1 VLKKLFFF
9 SMLVLVAVP
18 SIQFIVS
25 STQVVVPS
33 AQVELP
39 DFTDLVERASP
50 AVVKIN
56 TVSRSQ
62 WQSSQQFQGQIP
74 DIFRDLFER
83 RGRPREPTPRPL
95 WSSGSGFVIS
105 ADGYILT
112 NHHVVDQAEEIEV
125 LFADRSHY
133 KATVIGSDRRS
144 DLALLK
150 IEAEGLRFLD
160 FADSDQL
167 KVGEWVLAIGSPF
180 GLDYSVTAGI
190 VSAKGRSLPNEQRE
204 NYVPFIQT
212 DVAINPGNS
221 GGPLF
226 NLDGQVVGI
235 NSQIFSRSGGSI
247 GLSFSIPSSV
257 ALTVV
262 EQLKKTGSVQRGWLG
277 VAIQNIDKSLAES
290 LQLDKPQGAL
300 INRVNVDSPAD
311 RGGIESGDVIIS
323 FDGQPIIH
331 ADDLPHI
338 VGILAPDT
346 KVKADIVRQG
356 KRKTLSIKV
365 GRLEGDD
372 LGIAAA
378 DNTGA
383 DRLGLLVQ
391 KLDDDELRALRLRG
405 GIVVDEV
412 EAGSA
417 AAEAGI
423 RPGDIA
429 VQLGHSRIDDI
440 EEYRQ
445 VVSKLPEHT
454 PIFIHLYRQ
463 GWAGLK
469 TIVIH

>member
-1 VLKKLFFF
+1 MLKELFFF
-9 SMLVLVAVP
+9 SILVL
-18 SIQFIVS
+18 
-25 STQVVVPS
+25 VVVPS
-33 AQVELP
+33 TQAELP
-39 DFTDLVERASP
+39 DFTDLVEEVSP

-62 WQSSQQFQGQIP
+62 RQSSQQFQGQIP

-83 RGRPREPTPRPL
+83 RGRPRAPAPQRVR
-95 WSSGSGFVIS
+95 SSGSGFVIS

-112 NHHVVDQAEEIEV
+112 NHHVVDQAGDIQV
-125 LFADRSHY
+125 LFADRTEY
-133 KATVIGSDRRS
+133 QATVIGSDRRS

-150 IEAEGLRFLD
+150 IETKKRLSFLD

-226 NLDGQVVGI
+226 NLDGEVVGI

-290 LQLDKPQGAL
+290 LQLDRPQGAL
-300 INRVNVDSPAD
+300 INAVEPDSPAD
-311 RGGIESGDVIIS
+311 RGGIEPGDVIIS

-346 KVKADIVRQG
+346 KVKLDIVRQG

-365 GRLEGDD
+365 GALENDD

-378 DNTGA
+378 DSAGT
-383 DRLGLLVQ
+383 DRLGLLVRQ
-391 KLDDDELRALRLRG
+391 LDDDEQRTLRLRG
-405 GIVVDEV
+405 GIVVNEV

-423 RPGDIA
+423 RPGDIV
-429 VQLGHSRIDDI
+429 VQLGYSRIDDI
-440 EEYRQ
+440 QEYRQ
-445 VVSKLPEHT
+445 VVSKLPENT
-454 PIFIHLYRQ
+454 PILIRFYRQ
-463 GWAGLK
+463 GWAVSI